1 MLCDNCK
8 KNKATT
14 YFKKTINGETTE
26 TFLCEECAKK
36 LGVSAGDMFK
46 NSFFGSFGDFGDF
59 GGFGDFG
66 FMLPEFTKNNLLGTE
81 KKCECGTSFRQ
92 IAKTGL
98 VGCEKCYDTFRKEL
112 NSTLRKMHGATSH
125 KPRLGATAKHDAKS
139 EISDLRKQME
149 KAIKEENFEEAAR
162 LRDEIKA
169 KEEK

>member
-1 MLCDNCK
+1 MLCENCK

-14 YFKKTINGETTE
+14 YFRKTINGETTE
-26 TFLCEECAKK
+26 TFLCEDCAKK
-36 LGVSAGDMFK
+36 LGVNAGEIFK
-46 NSFFGSFGDFGDF
+46 NS
-59 GGFGDFG
+59 GFGDFG
-66 FMLPEFTKNNLLGTE
+66 FGDFGFLLPEFTNTNMLGTE
-81 KKCECGTSFRQ
+81 KKCDCGTTFRK

-125 KPRLGATAKHDAKS
+125 RPRLNAFRKNDPES
-139 EISDLRKQME
+139 EVASLRKQME

-169 KEEK
+169 KEQK